1 MKIENT
7 RNWVNKNVPRAV
19 KLADLLK
26 KKSFFL
32 FGPRGIGKSYLI
44 HQELLSPRSETVV
57 LIDLLNS
64 RVFTRLSVSS
74 SHLEGIVKGNLGDQE
89 VMAEK
94 VWVVIGEIQRL
105 PMLLNEVHRLI
116 ELYGWRF
123 LLTCSSSRK
132 LKRSGTNLLA
142 GQVRSIQLQPL
153 CFDEIKAEDF
163 DIERRLLYGALPF
176 VYFAEQPE
184 QELLAYRKLYI
195 KEEIKEAA
203 LCRSI
208 PKFTRFM
215 TGAALRS
222 GQVINL
228 RKMARDYAI
237 DRDTPE
243 AYYSILEETFMG
255 FRLAAWGGSKKRRA
269 ILRSKFY
276 LSDLGVFHS
285 LMETKELSKDTD
297 LFERSVKHWIVQEL
311 RAYIEYKQISLKL
324 GYWKADHRQEVD
336 LTIGEEIAIRI
347 TSTEQTKNKHLR
359 GLKML
364 REEDVFRQFYL
375 VSLDPI
381 ARFLK
386 GVQCLHCVEFLKR
399 LWGGQII

>member
-7 RNWVNKNVPRAV
+7 RNWVNKNVRRTV

-26 KKSFFL
+26 EKSFFL
-32 FGPRGIGKSYLI
+32 FGARGIGKSYLI

-74 SHLEGIVKGNLGDQE
+74 SHLEGIVKGNLGDQ
-89 VMAEK
+89 VVVAEQ
-94 VWVVIGEIQRL
+94 VWVVISEIQRL
-105 PMLLNEVHRLI
+105 PMLLNEVDRLI

-123 LLTCSSSRK
+123 LLTCSSARK

-142 GQVRSIQLQPL
+142 GRAGSIQLQPL
-153 CFDEIKAEDF
+153 CFDEIKDESF
-163 DIERRLLYGALPF
+163 YIERRLRYGSLPF
-176 VYFAEQPE
+176 VYFAEQPA
-184 QELLAYRKLYI
+184 QELLAYRNLYI
-195 KEEIKEAA
+195 KEEIKQAA

-208 PKFTRFM
+208 AKFTKFM
-215 TGAALRS
+215 AAAALRS
-222 GQVINL
+222 GHVINL
-228 RKMARDYAI
+228 RKMARDCAI

-243 AYYSILEETFMG
+243 GYYSILEETFMG

-269 ILRSKFY
+269 ILAPRFY
-276 LSDLGVFHS
+276 LADLGVFHS
-285 LMETKELSKDTD
+285 LMETKVLSKETD
-297 LFERSVKHWIVQEL
+297 LFERSVKHWIIQEL
-311 RAYIEYKQISLKL
+311 RAYVEYKQIPLRL

-336 LTIGEEIAIRI
+336 LTVGEEIAIRI
-347 TSTEQTKNKHLR
+347 TSTEQAKNKHLR

-364 REEDVFRQFYL
+364 REENVFRQFYL

-381 ARFLK
+381 ARVLK
-386 GVQCLHCVEFLKR
+386 GVQCLHCVEFLER